1 MNEPTPPN
9 ALSDLV
15 HREAILQAWQHLST
29 PQQAS
34 LALMLMERA
43 LATAEATW
51 LVETLWLR
59 LTTLFETSDP
69 N

>member
-1 MNEPTPPN
+1 MNEPTSPN

-29 PQQAS
+29 PQQAR
-34 LALMLMERA
+34 LALMLVERA

-59 LTTLFETSDP
+59 LTTLFEAADS